1 MATMAAS
8 AVHIGSQRRRPDL
21 VLLSTVLALTGF
33 GLLMIYSVTRLKDQQ
48 VAELAT
54 FSMERQLVFV
64 VLGVISMGVFTFLD
78 YRELRNFVVHLY
90 VAMVALLVL
99 VLFFDPIKG
108 ARSWI
113 RLGVFQLQPAEF
125 SKVITVVAIAAIL
138 ASQRTPGTLRWRLL
152 LQSGVALVIPV
163 SLIVIEP
170 DLGTT
175 LVFPFVWLVML
186 FAAGASLR
194 QLGWVVTVG
203 VSGVV
208 GVLTSGLLMEHQRD
222 RIAVF
227 LNPGLDPK
235 GIGYHLSQSK
245 QAIGAGQL
253 LGTGLF
259 EGSQTNLAYI
269 PEQQNDFIFTAVA
282 EQLGFLGGVLVLA
295 AFLIVVWR
303 LLVISANARDRFGAL
318 TAIGFAALIGFHVFI
333 NIGMTIGLTPITGLP
348 LPFISQGGSFYLTM
362 GTVIGIANSIWLR
375 RSTVPGEMMP
385 G

>member
-253 LGTGLF
+253 VGTGLF